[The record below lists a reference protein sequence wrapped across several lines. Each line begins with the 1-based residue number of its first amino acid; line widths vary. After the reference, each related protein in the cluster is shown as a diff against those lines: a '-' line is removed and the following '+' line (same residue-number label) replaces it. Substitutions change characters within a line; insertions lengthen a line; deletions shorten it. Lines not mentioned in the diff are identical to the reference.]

1 MCKKCENLEQLAHK
15 IQKAVKKLALKPDE
29 SLKDHLIDFLRDNAD
44 FWHNQSEWWRERS
57 DFWRDEHPESPGNNF
72 DGDRLH
78 NDMGFI
84 AGKESQEPSPQETPK
99 PKRGKRIGTKTEIK
113 KFRALLDNPKNL
125 WNDLNGLEG
134 GAQ

>member
-57 DFWRDEHPESPGNNF
+57 DFWRDEHPESTGNNF

-78 NDMGFI
+78 NAAVNASKVICSGFS
-84 AGKESQEPSPQETPK
+84 GLLLEV
-99 PKRGKRIGTKTEIK
+99 IGHPLYSCPVT
-113 KFRALLDNPKNL
+113 
-125 WNDLNGLEG
+125 
-134 GAQ
+134 